1 MLFIDIKYTVNFF
14 MRKYKMLKKLKELIF
29 GTPVVATPAPEAPYK
44 VEAPV
49 VETPAAV
56 YISPAKP
63 ARKPRTPKAEK
74 APKVE
79 KAPAPKAAKVSA
91 APKAAKAP
99 AAPKAKKSK

>member
-1 MLFIDIKYTVNFF
+1 
-14 MRKYKMLKKLKELIF
+14 MRKYKMLKKLKEILF
-29 GTPVVATPAPEAPYK
+29 GKPVVATLAPEAPYK

-56 YISPAKP
+56 YIPPAKP
-63 ARKPRTPKAEK
+63 ARKPRTPKAAK
-74 APKVE
+74 APKAA
-79 KAPAPKAAKVSA
+79 KPAPAPKAAKVSA